1 MAPPLSPNILETDVD
16 ALSPIDDT
24 LMGAIRSNLLN
35 LDSQI
40 TGGGSAFAPV
50 VQFKLNGPLDQ
61 LPGGRAKRVDVAYIS
76 NAQTLSNCQLYLD
89 QPGTSGTLEV
99 DLRKLTTPKIP
110 ITAITP
116 QYSAAVQS
124 VFRAGTAMATQS
136 ITRTTEQIATQSITQ
151 WKPTLNVLSIIG
163 LGGNLWQYN
172 LSAAPD
178 SDWKVGDTV
187 TFSSCA
193 AASNNGSFQ
202 IVRVNDYGSRSIVV
216 SNNFGVAQAGS
227 AGSCVLRAYS
237 YNFVDP
243 VSTEFV
249 HGEKAN
255 FSAHAIT
262 NTDGNNANFKIYA
275 VNKFGNNLIVKNK
288 NGLEQTSPGGTVQ
301 GVTRVTET
309 LSTQSITQWKS
320 ALDVVSIVDLGGNL
334 WQYYLSSQPDED
346 WEVNDWVTFS
356 SCTTPGNNGTFK
368 IVRKNDNGSASIV
381 VSNES
386 GAAQTAATGR
396 CVLRAYSYNFSVPAS
411 QNFVVGETAAFSGHA
426 VSTNA
431 GNNSKFEIYAAN
443 ASGNNIIVKNPVGEE
458 QNDPAGVVDVL
469 RFSYNMAIPVSQADF
484 IVGDTVTASGHSTSG
499 NNGIFTITAINSD
512 GNNIQVYSES
522 GSTQGGIAG
531 SVNSNQWVIA
541 LPTDPSS
548 QIEPGQEVYLSGLTA
563 AGNNG
568 QFVVRQVKRANTNN
582 ITLEN
587 PAGSQQNS
595 SAGTIAHT
603 RKLVKFA
610 SDQAD
615 LFSTTSWIE
624 IQGVPSSFYSTVASS
639 ALGHQ
644 VLEIN
649 RGGGASYNLVIKVDG
664 AASEQASPAGWVA
677 LESRSIFSTTPKI
690 TIDSARTRAATE
702 ALTQMIPAVFSDGTL
717 ASGTRLA
724 FYVLSVPTGGAYSI
738 GLQVR

>member
-61 LPGGRAKRVDVAYIS
+61 LPGGKAKRVDVAYIS

-136 ITRTTEQIATQSITQ
+136 ITRTTEQIATQSIEQ

-178 SDWKVGDTV
+178 SDWMVGDTV
-187 TFSSCA
+187 EFASCTTA
-193 AASNNGSFQ
+193 ANNGKFL
-202 IVRVNDYGSRSIVV
+202 IVRVNDYGSRSVV
-216 SNNFGVAQAGS
+216 VTNS
-227 AGSCVLRAYS
+227 AGVEQASSGGTCLLKAYE
-237 YNFVDP
+237 YTFVDP

-249 HGEKAN
+249 AGEAAE
-255 FSAHAIT
+255 FAGHTDAT
-262 NTDGNNANFKIYA
+262 NNGVLTVYG
-275 VNKFGNNLIVKNK
+275 VNVVGNNLIVKNA
-288 NGLEQTSPGGTVQ
+288 NGVEQNSALGTV
-301 GVTRVTET
+301 
-309 LSTQSITQWKS
+309 
-320 ALDVVSIVDLGGNL
+320 DVKR
-334 WQYYLSSQPDED
+334 
-346 WEVNDWVTFS
+346 F
-356 SCTTPGNNGTFK
+356 
-368 IVRKNDNGSASIV
+368 
-381 VSNES
+381 
-386 GAAQTAATGR
+386 
-396 CVLRAYSYNFSVPAS
+396 SYNFSIPAS
-411 QNFVVGETAAFSGHA
+411 TADFVVGDTAKGTSHTSAANNGNFRITA
-426 VSTNA
+426 VNNG
-431 GNNSKFEIYAAN
+431 GNN
-443 ASGNNIIVKNPVGEE
+443 V
-458 QNDPAGVVDVL
+458 
-469 RFSYNMAIPVSQADF
+469 
-484 IVGDTVTASGHSTSG
+484 
-499 NNGIFTITAINSD
+499 
-512 GNNIQVYSES
+512 QVYNAA
-522 GSTQGGIAG
+522 GTTQGGIAG
-531 SVNSNQWVIA
+531 TVDSNQWVIA

-548 QIEPGQEVYLSGLTA
+548 QIEPGQEVFLSGLTA

-568 QFVVRQVKRANTNN
+568 QFFVRQIRRASLNN
-582 ITLEN
+582 ITIEN
-587 PAGSQQNS
+587 VNGVQQTGSE
-595 SAGTIAHT
+595 GTIAHT

-615 LFSTTSWIE
+615 LFSTDSWVE
-624 IQGVPSSFYSTVASS
+624 IQGVPSSFYSTIASS
-639 ALGHQ
+639 ALGHP
-644 VLEIN
+644 VIEIN

-664 AASEQASPAGWVA
+664 AAPAQESPAGWVA

-690 TIDSARTRAATE
+690 TIESARTRAATD

-724 FYVLSVPTGGAYSI
+724 FYVLSVPSGGAYSI

>member
-61 LPGGRAKRVDVAYIS
+61 LPGGKAKRVDVAYIS

-136 ITRTTEQIATQSITQ
+136 ITRTTEQIATQSIEQ

-163 LGGNLWQYN
+163 LGSNLWQYN

-178 SDWKVGDTV
+178 SDWMVGDTV
-187 TFSSCA
+187 TFSSCTDA
-193 AASNNGSFQ
+193 ANNGSFL
-202 IVRVNDYGSRSIVV
+202 IVRVNDYGSQSVV
-216 SNNFGVAQAGS
+216 VTNAAGVAQAS
-227 AGSCVLRAYS
+227 AAGTCVLRAYA

-243 VSTEFV
+243 VSPEFV
-249 HGEKAN
+249 AGEVVISLNHTEA
-255 FSAHAIT
+255 
-262 NTDGNNANFKIYA
+262 GNNGALQGFGLLIYG
-275 VNKFGNNLIVKNK
+275 VNLGGNNLI
-288 NGLEQTSPGGTVQ
+288 
-301 GVTRVTET
+301 
-309 LSTQSITQWKS
+309 
-320 ALDVVSIVDLGGNL
+320 
-334 WQYYLSSQPDED
+334 
-346 WEVNDWVTFS
+346 F
-356 SCTTPGNNGTFK
+356 
-368 IVRKNDNGSASIV
+368 
-381 VSNES
+381 
-386 GAAQTAATGR
+386 
-396 CVLRAYSYNFSVPAS
+396 
-411 QNFVVGETAAFSGHA
+411 
-426 VSTNA
+426 
-431 GNNSKFEIYAAN
+431 
-443 ASGNNIIVKNPVGEE
+443 KNPYGEE
-458 QNDPAGVVDVL
+458 QNDPAGTIDVL
-469 RFSYNMAIPVSQADF
+469 RFSYNFAIPASINDF
-484 IVGDTVTASGHSTSG
+484 VVGDQIFASGHTSLG
-499 NNGIFTITAINSD
+499 TLPANISLRINNGNLRITAINAG
-512 GNNIQVYSES
+512 GNNIQVYNSY
-522 GSTQGGIAG
+522 GAPQGGIAG
-531 SVNSNQWVIA
+531 TVESLQWVIA

-548 QIEPGQEVYLSGLTA
+548 QVQPGDDVYLSGMSST
-563 AGNNG
+563 GNVG
-568 QFVVRQVKRANTNN
+568 QFTVRQVKRAALNN
-582 ITLEN
+582 VTVYNPNGVVQNVVGGTLE
-587 PAGSQQNS
+587 
-595 SAGTIAHT
+595 HT

-615 LFSTTSWIE
+615 LFSTSSWIE

-639 ALGHQ
+639 ALGHH

-649 RGGGASYNLVIKVDG
+649 RGGGANYNVVIKVDG
-664 AASEQASPAGWVA
+664 AAPAQNSPAGWVA

-690 TIDSARTRAATE
+690 AIGSARTRQDTD
-702 ALTQMIPAVFSDGTL
+702 ALIQTTAAVFSDGTL
-717 ASGTRLA
+717 AAGTRLA